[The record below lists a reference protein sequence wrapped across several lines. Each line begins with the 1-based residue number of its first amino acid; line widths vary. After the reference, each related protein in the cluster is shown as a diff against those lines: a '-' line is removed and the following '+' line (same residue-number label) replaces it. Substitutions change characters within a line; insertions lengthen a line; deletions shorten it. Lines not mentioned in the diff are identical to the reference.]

1 MQEGTEK
8 LKMPMAKPAPTELR
22 GEMENI
28 NVKSDGTGKIT
39 VTLTLVTHVE
49 PDVSCDP
56 YMLLVVS
63 YTGKRVVLQLRPDT

>member
-1 MQEGTEK
+1 
-8 LKMPMAKPAPTELR
+8 MAKPAPTELR

-49 PDVSCDP
+49 PDTNCDF
-56 YMLLVVS
+56 YMLLVVG